1 MTTEDVIP
9 KNALNN
15 DEAKNKFGKIKKM
28 EKHAER
34 EKLIYERN
42 EYTFSFENFQKLKIL
57 VQIFLRVKLR
67 LKKLINIKPI
77 Y

>member
-15 DEAKNKFGKIKKM
+15 DEAKNKLGKIKKM